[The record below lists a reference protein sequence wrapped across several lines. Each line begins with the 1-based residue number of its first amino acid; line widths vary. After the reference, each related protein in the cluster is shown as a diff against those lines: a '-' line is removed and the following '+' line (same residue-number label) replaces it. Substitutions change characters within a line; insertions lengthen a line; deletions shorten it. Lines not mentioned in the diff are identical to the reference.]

1 MENNTKEIKDCVKA
15 NLTTNLKEAIKNKL
29 DQMFI
34 SDNIISY
41 KWYPEFTFKIFPNT
55 CKGFYSS
62 VVQATIS
69 NFNMYGSDIHKGFDI
84 IDKFIIPIRIFVDTD
99 FIDSSCISINIIA
112 DSIIENA
119 LLIGECNDTLFY
131 IDGSNFK
138 KRFLNVRSIDWK
150 YGYLTQSRLWVGD
163 YIDYMDWNII
173 NSIKSHKDEFYI
185 TILTDEGI
193 QYDYLLKL
201 HKRDCNIKSQSISDS
216 FLSLYK
222 LNETITA
229 DYDYD
234 VIPNV
239 VYNAYNSEGFFDEP
253 FNITLEEPLG
263 VGNSVDIYNKF
274 VEDIK
279 NHFKPKGYTVKETES
294 KLALDVCHDE
304 KLICSVRLGP
314 NRSKSR

>member
-41 KWYPEFTFKIFPNT
+41 KWYPEFTFKISPDI
-55 CKGFYSS
+55 CKGFYTS
-62 VVQATIS
+62 VIQATIS
-69 NFNMYGSDIHKGFDI
+69 NFNMYGIDKCFYT
-84 IDKFIIPIRIFVDTD
+84 IDKFIIPIRIFVDAD
-99 FIDSSCISINIIA
+99 FIDSSCININIIA
-112 DSIIENA
+112 DNIIENA

-131 IDGSNFK
+131 IDASKFK
-138 KRFLNVRSIDWK
+138 ERFLDVRSIDWK
-150 YGYLTQSRLWVGD
+150 DGYLNQNRLWVGTHTGH
-163 YIDYMDWNII
+163 YLDWNII
-173 NSIKSHKDEFYI
+173 SSIKSHKDEFYI
-185 TILTDEGI
+185 SILTDECI

-201 HKRDCNIKSQSISDS
+201 HNRDCNIKSQSISDS

-222 LNETITA
+222 LNETIIA
-229 DYDYD
+229 NYEHNI
-234 VIPNV
+234 IPNV
-239 VYNAYNSEGFFDEP
+239 VYVAYNSEGFFDES

-263 VGNSVDIYNKF
+263 VCNSVDIYSKF
-274 VEDIK
+274 VEDVK

-304 KLICSVRLGP
+304 ELICSVRLGP
-314 NRSKSR
+314 NHSKK